1 MGLWCIAT
9 LHSSYLCI
17 YNSTYIVWRER
28 ILRLRFESSDIRY
41 QRGYQHRSTTGGE
54 SLGQTRHGRAVTCVR
69 ALSRWA
75 GIQVHRTQVDIGPY
89 GVWSC
94 GVYHAT
100 LTEIRIMST
109 LELES
114 LIFLGI
120 LFVFHQN
127 IKNFQIRIN
136 VRELIHRALLFTGM
150 IRMWKRNPKNKS
162 RIVFID

>member
-1 MGLWCIAT
+1 M
-9 LHSSYLCI
+9 
-17 YNSTYIVWRER
+17 
-28 ILRLRFESSDIRY
+28 
-41 QRGYQHRSTTGGE
+41 
-54 SLGQTRHGRAVTCVR
+54 
-69 ALSRWA
+69 
-75 GIQVHRTQVDIGPY
+75 VHRTQVDIGPY

-100 LTEIRIMST
+100 LTGIRTMST

-150 IRMWKRNPKNKS
+150 IRM
-162 RIVFID
+162 